1 MPAVTEN
8 VAIESAKGYI
18 SSNPNYI
25 RMFNISHNIS
35 QMETD
40 ISQMETDISQMKT
53 EIKLAEEQKAQMKIE
68 IKLAE
73 KQKARMKTEIK
84 LAEKQKAR
92 MKTEILSEDLQ
103 KDHDRLI
110 SNFNQENGGLLYKID
125 SNRIREAYIH
135 IQKYEYEQALNSLQA
150 NAGGS
155 LVTVEGL
162 RKAAA
167 KANIPNRSTMNKAQ
181 LIRALGKGKK

>member
-40 ISQMETDISQMKT
+40 ISQMETEIQNAEQRKARMET
-53 EIKLAEEQKAQMKIE
+53 EIKR
-68 IKLAE
+68 AE
-73 KQKARMKTEIK
+73 KQKAQLE
-84 LAEKQKAR
+84 QKKAQLEQR
-92 MKTEILSEDLQ
+92 KAQMKTEILSEDLQ
-103 KDHDRLI
+103 KAHDRLI